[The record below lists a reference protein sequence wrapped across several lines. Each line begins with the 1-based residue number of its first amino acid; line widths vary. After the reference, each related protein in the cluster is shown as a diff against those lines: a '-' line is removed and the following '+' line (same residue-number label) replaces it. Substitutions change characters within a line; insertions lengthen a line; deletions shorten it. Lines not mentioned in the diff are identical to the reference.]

1 MVSSR
6 RSSNLVAAGIFLSR
20 IAGLLRET
28 VIAAFLGAGG
38 AVDAFRAA
46 MRIPNVLQ
54 NLLGEGVLSA
64 SFIPV
69 YSRLLAQGREEEA
82 SKVAGAV
89 AGLLIAVTGALV
101 LAGVVLAGALVDLIA
116 PGFTGA
122 KRDLTVTLLRIVTPG
137 VGLLVLSAWCLGV
150 LNSHRR
156 FFLSYVAP
164 VLWNVAQIAAL
175 TAAVLL
181 ATGSLSVE
189 ADAGL
194 LADLA
199 VALAWGTV
207 AGGVAQLGVQLP
219 AVLRLARG
227 LRLSLSTRPP
237 GVREALRAFGP
248 VVAARGGVQVSAF
261 VDLALASLLAGS
273 AVAVLGF
280 AQVLYLLPVSLF
292 GMSVAAAELPELSAR
307 RDEDVEQLGERVRGG
322 LARVAFF
329 VLPVAAM
336 FVVAGDLVVGA
347 LWQRGQFDAQD
358 TLTVAAVLGGYA
370 LGLLAITASR
380 LLQSALYAAGRAGVV
395 ARASLLRVA
404 AAAVLGAALMLQ
416 LDRVALTPDGVA
428 LAGNLPAVTPI
439 AADARAALEGAG
451 RLGALGLSLAAA
463 AGAWTEYL
471 VLRRWVS
478 GEVGKVR
485 LGGGELART
494 AVATAAAVA
503 IAVALRPLVA
513 DLPPLLAGPLVL
525 GAAGVAYLLA
535 ALRLG
540 VTEADALSEPVRRRL
555 RR

>member
-1 MVSSR
+1 M
-6 RSSNLVAAGIFLSR
+6 AAGIFLSR

-69 YSRLLAQGREEEA
+69 YSRLLAQGRDEEA
-82 SKVAGAV
+82 STVAGAV
-89 AGLLIAVTGALV
+89 AGLLTVVTGVLV
-101 LAGVVLAGALVDLIA
+101 LAGVLLAEVLVDLIA

-122 KRDLTVTLLRIVTPG
+122 KRELTITLLRIVTPG

-175 TAAVLL
+175 TGAVLL
-181 ATGSLSVE
+181 VTGSLAVE
-189 ADAGL
+189 ADTGL
-194 LADLA
+194 LGDLA

-207 AGGVAQLGVQLP
+207 AGGVAQLGIQLP

-307 RDEDVEQLGERVRGG
+307 RDDEADELRERVRAG

-358 TLTVAAVLGGYA
+358 TLTVAAVLAGYA

-380 LLQSALYAAGRAGVV
+380 LLQSALYAAGRARVV
-395 ARASLLRVA
+395 ARASLLRVG
-404 AAAVLGAALMLQ
+404 AAAVLGAALMVQ
-416 LDRVALTPDGVA
+416 LDRVALTPEGLAVA
-428 LAGNLPAVTPI
+428 GDLPAIAPI
-439 AADARAALEGAG
+439 PADARAALEGAG

-463 AGAWTEYL
+463 AGAWIEYM
-471 VLRRWVS
+471 VLRRWVCS
-478 GEVGKVR
+478 EVGGVR

-494 AVATAAAVA
+494 AVATAVAAAVA
-503 IAVALRPLVA
+503 LALRPLVG
-513 DLPPLLAGPLVL
+513 DLPLLLAGPLVVG
-525 GAAGVAYLLA
+525 GAGLAYLA
-535 ALRLG
+535 AAWRLRLAE
-540 VTEADALSEPVRRRL
+540 VEALIEPMQRRL

>member
-1 MVSSR
+1 MSNR

-69 YSRLLAQGREEEA
+69 YSRLLAQDREEEA
-82 SKVAGAV
+82 SRVAGAV

-101 LAGVVLAGALVDLIA
+101 LAGVLFAGVLVDLIA

-194 LADLA
+194 LADFA

-207 AGGVAQLGVQLP
+207 AGGVAQLGIQLP

-307 RDEDVEQLGERVRGG
+307 RDEDGDELRERVRAG

-380 LLQSALYAAGRAGVV
+380 LLQSALYAAGRAAVV
-395 ARASLLRVA
+395 ARASLLRVGA
-404 AAAVLGAALMLQ
+404 SAVLGAVLMLQ
-416 LDRVALTPDGVA
+416 LDRVALTPEGLS
-428 LAGNLPAVTPI
+428 LAGDLPAFTPL
-439 AADARAALEGAG
+439 AADARTALEGAG

-463 AGAWTEYL
+463 VGAWIEYAI
-471 VLRRWVS
+471 LRRRVG
-478 GEVGKVR
+478 GELGSVR
-485 LGGGELART
+485 LGGGELGRTATAT
-494 AVATAAAVA
+494 AVAVAVA
-503 IAVALRPLVA
+503 LGLRPLV
-513 DLPPLLAGPLVL
+513 DGLPPLLAGPVVVG
-525 GAAGVAYLLA
+525 GAGLAYLA
-535 ALRLG
+535 TAWRLG
-540 VTEADALSEPVRRRL
+540 LAEAGALIEPVRRRL